1 MDIRSPSL
9 AQLCSGWGKP
19 GRSDLRHIEKGR
31 TYVYGTYQGV
41 QQLDTPPTKG

>member
-19 GRSDLRHIEKGR
+19 GRSDLKHIEKGR

-41 QQLDTPPTKG
+41 QLLDTPLTEG